1 MFQAYF
7 SQGMDIGNFEVLTQI
22 GHDAGLDQD
31 ALAQANLTGKYRPR
45 IENMRKV
52 AARQGVTAA
61 DLHY

>member
-1 MFQAYF
+1 
-7 SQGMDIGNFEVLTQI
+7 MDIGNFEVLTQI